1 MKYTINELLSV
12 INKVL
17 LPVYKSNIENISLED
32 LLNKHKKE
40 GLPALLKNV
49 KNSKRQTP
57 SLHNG
62 KQTKKEKILPS

>member
-17 LPVYKSNIENISLED
+17 LPVYKSNVENTTLEE
-32 LLNKHKKE
+32 LLNQHKKE
-40 GLPALLKNV
+40 KLPALLKYV
-49 KNSKRQTP
+49 KNSKRQTT

-62 KQTKKEKILPS
+62 KQTKKEKVLSS

>member
-17 LPVYKSNIENISLED
+17 LPVYKSNVENTTLEE
-32 LLNKHKKE
+32 LLNQHKKE
-40 GLPALLKNV
+40 KLPALLKYV
-49 KNSKRQTP
+49 KNSKRQTT

-62 KQTKKEKILPS
+62 KQTKKEKVLPS

>member
-17 LPVYKSNIENISLED
+17 LPVYKSNIENTSLED
-32 LLNKHKKE
+32 LLSKHKKE
-40 GLPALLKNV
+40 KLPALLKYV

-57 SLHNG
+57 SLYTG
-62 KQTKKEKILPS
+62 KQTKKEKVLSS